1 MYAYYSICILIILQK
16 NPPKPD
22 RPPPPKPVP
31 PPPPLLRSRF
41 SPQQL
46 LRRFHQL
53 LPAPLLAGWLALS
66 QRTFYAR
73 AFTPL
78 VTLWYMI
85 FQRLSDNHHLSH
97 VQEDAREGG
106 ADRLSPPGKRLSA
119 QIRSESTSAY
129 SDARQR
135 LPLPVC
141 LQTLWHTAEQLGQSF
156 QLPGWFG
163 LKV

>member
-1 MYAYYSICILIILQK
+1 MYAYYSICILNILQK
-16 NPPKPD
+16 NTSKPD
-22 RPPPPKPVP
+22 RRPPAASTKPAP
-31 PPPPLLRSRF
+31 APPPLLRSRL

-46 LRRFHQL
+46 LHRFHQL

-66 QRTFYAR
+66 ERTFYAR

-106 ADRLSPPGKRLSA
+106 ADRLSPPGKALSR
-119 QIRSESTSAY
+119 QLRSE
-129 SDARQR
+129 
-135 LPLPVC
+135 
-141 LQTLWHTAEQLGQSF
+141 
-156 QLPGWFG
+156 
-163 LKV
+163 